1 MKSRVLIAALGL
13 FAAVELGAAVT
24 TAENRIETQ
33 TPPPTQPMPRRLP
46 APKVKTAVPA
56 ALTPSEVTVVGCLYR
71 TADLVAGDGN
81 TAAGAKEFIL
91 AETTVGHSGAPP
103 ASGPMYQ
110 VDKLEPAVLTPHIGK
125 RVEVVGQIE
134 PDAGDRQKAARSGSL
149 DLATLPE
156 FDAVS
161 IREIAGT
168 CPVRPTTR

>member
-1 MKSRVLIAALGL
+1 MKSRVLIGALAL
-13 FAAVELGAAVT
+13 FGAVELSAAVT

-71 TADLVAGDGN
+71 TADVAGGN
-81 TAAGAKEFIL
+81 TGTGAKEFIL

-103 ASGPMYQ
+103 ASGPLYQ
-110 VDKLEPAVLTPHIGK
+110 VDKLESAVLTPHVGK

-134 PDAGDRQKAARSGSL
+134 PDAGDHQKAARSASL
-149 DLATLPE
+149 NVATLPE

-168 CPVRPTTR
+168 CPARPTTR

>member
-1 MKSRVLIAALGL
+1 MKSRVLIAALVL
-13 FAAVELGAAVT
+13 FGAVERGAAVT

-71 TADLVAGDGN
+71 TADIVAAEGN
-81 TAAGAKEFIL
+81 AGSGAKEFIL
-91 AETTVGHSGAPP
+91 AETTVGHTGAPP
-103 ASGPMYQ
+103 ASGAMYQ
-110 VDKLEPAVLTPHIGK
+110 VDKLEAAVLTPHVGK

-134 PDAGDRQKAARSGSL
+134 PDAGNHQKAARSGSL
-149 DLATLPE
+149 NVATLPE

-161 IREIAGT
+161 IREVAGA
-168 CPVRPTTR
+168 CPTRPTTR